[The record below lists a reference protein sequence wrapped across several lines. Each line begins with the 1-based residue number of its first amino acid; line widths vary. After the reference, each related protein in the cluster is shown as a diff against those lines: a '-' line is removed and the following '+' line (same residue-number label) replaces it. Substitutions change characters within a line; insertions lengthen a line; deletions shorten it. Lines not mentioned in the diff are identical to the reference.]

1 MAKGKKNEMLKLGEA
16 WFQEDPSHRDLL
28 IIARDGML
36 MSSGASC
43 GAKGI
48 ANMLLNVMN
57 KNAELCEGVKLAA
70 KHYDSVA
77 DVLRKDEAK
86 PAEKKVLS

>member
-1 MAKGKKNEMLKLGEA
+1 MDKEPTIIRLGEA
-16 WFQEDPSHRDLL
+16 WIQQDPSHRDLL

-36 MSSGASC
+36 ISSGASC
-43 GAKGI
+43 KAPVI
-48 ANMLLNVMN
+48 ANMLLNMMS

-77 DVLRKDEAK
+77 EALHNDEAK
-86 PAEKKVLS
+86 PAGKKVLS

>member
-1 MAKGKKNEMLKLGEA
+1 MEKKNEMLNLGES
-16 WFQEDPSHRDLL
+16 WIQQDPSHRDLL

-36 MSSGASC
+36 ISSGTSC
-43 GAKGI
+43 KAPGI
-48 ANMLLNVMN
+48 ANMLLNMMN

-77 DVLRKDEAK
+77 EVLRKDEAK
-86 PAEKKVLS
+86 PDGKKVLS